1 MNPSTKVFLVTLWL
15 GVVSFGGGLAIVP
28 EMHRQFVETNSWL
41 TSREFA
47 DGYALAQLSPGPNML
62 CVVFYGYRTAGLI
75 AALLAPLAIV
85 MPGVTLSAFCGRAW
99 SRLSSNLWLA
109 RLRRGLVAVGLGLMA
124 GGVFV
129 VGRTTVTSWPLLFD
143 LRSGRRRGEQEV
155 GSSGGGGRAR
165 GSGRHRAPTLTP

>member
-1 MNPSTKVFLVTLWL
+1 MNPTTKVFLVSLWL

-28 EMHRQFVETNSWL
+28 EMHRQFVDLNAWL

-62 CVVFYGYRTAGLI
+62 CVVFYGYKAAGLL

-85 MPGVTLSAFCGRAW
+85 MPGVTISAICGRAW
-99 SRLSSNLWLA
+99 TTLAHNVWLL
-109 RLRRGLVAVGLGLMA
+109 RLRRGLVPVGLGLMA

-129 VGRTTVTSWPLLFD
+129 VGRTTVTSGSLL
-143 LRSGRRRGEQEV
+143 LIGAVVTVVVNRTWVHPAVAVVLAGVAGLIL
-155 GSSGGGGRAR
+155 
-165 GSGRHRAPTLTP
+165 HL